1 MNKYRLV
8 LILLLIFI
16 IFLFS
21 LKHNKKYEIIS
32 ISNSK
37 NYIFSDLLPSINSSK
52 KNKIITVFDEFFNSP
67 KLFISDNNLSMQ
79 YVSFIRDIK
88 EKDKVAYKD
97 NISDNQQKT
106 EIKFDLNYYK
116 KKKKNIIG
124 NNIDEPQI

>member
-21 LKHNKKYEIIS
+21 LKHNKQYEIIS

-88 EKDKVAYKD
+88 EKDKVAYED

-116 KKKKNIIG
+116 KKKKNII
-124 NNIDEPQI
+124 I

>member
-21 LKHNKKYEIIS
+21 LKHNKQYEIIS

-67 KLFISDNNLSMQ
+67 KLFISDNNLSM
-79 YVSFIRDIK
+79 
-88 EKDKVAYKD
+88 
-97 NISDNQQKT
+97 
-106 EIKFDLNYYK
+106 
-116 KKKKNIIG
+116 
-124 NNIDEPQI
+124 